1 MTRRAKMS
9 PSAAVESVP
18 PRHTVVTENLGGS
31 GIVLMLAM
39 FWIAFYQRIPEMGGD
54 SSWYI
59 GVAQSLTIGA
69 YEFNYQNHTIYPPG
83 FPLLLALLSALARR
97 EPAASYAI
105 FMPSIAVGAG
115 LTLLVSYWLIRSLV
129 NARWALVYVALAGA
143 SPFMFSSATRLLG
156 SDIPSSL
163 AILGS

>member
-1 MTRRAKMS
+1 MS
-9 PSAAVESVP
+9 PSTAVESVP
-18 PRHTVVTENLGGS
+18 PRHTVVTENLVAS

-39 FWIAFYQRIPEMGGD
+39 FWIAFYQRIPEIGAD
-54 SSWYI
+54 SSCYI
-59 GVAQSLTIGA
+59 GLAQSLSTIGA

-105 FMPSIAVGAG
+105 FMSSIAVGAG

-143 SPFMFSSATRLLG
+143 SP
-156 SDIPSSL
+156 
-163 AILGS
+163 